1 MLHERR
7 ILMDIFEKFAETAVN
22 FVRKYVVKFI
32 VNKLLDWLWKKI
44 KPKLLKIGRKLWQ
57 MLKNRRQKIQKKW
70 LDFRQRKRAR
80 AATQTLIFATEY
92 QNDNQSCIV
101 LIMIISTQ
109 KQMII
114 IIVISHK

>member
-1 MLHERR
+1 
-7 ILMDIFEKFAETAVN
+7 MDIFEKFAETAVN

-80 AATQTLIFATEY
+80 AVTQTLIFMNEY
-92 QNDNQSCIV
+92 CYGIHSCTI
-101 LIMIISTQ
+101 LIMIINTQ

-114 IIVISHK
+114 ITEISLK

>member
-32 VNKLLDWLWKKI
+32 VNKLLDWIWKKI
-44 KPKLLKIGRKLWQ
+44 KLKLLKIGRKLWQ
-57 MLKNRRQKIQKKW
+57 ILKDKLQKTRKKW
-70 LDFRQRKRAR
+70 INFRQRKRAC
-80 AATQTLIFATEY
+80 AVTQTLIFATEY

>member
-1 MLHERR
+1 MLRERR

-80 AATQTLIFATEY
+80 AVTQTLIFATEY
-92 QNDNQSCIV
+92 QNDNQSYIV
-101 LIMIISTQ
+101 IIMIIPI
-109 KQMII
+109 K
-114 IIVISHK
+114 KNK

>member
-32 VNKLLDWLWKKI
+32 VNKLLDWLWKEI

-70 LDFRQRKRAR
+70 LDFRQRKRVR
-80 AATQTLIFATEY
+80 AVTQTLIFATEY
-92 QNDNQSCIV
+92 QNDNQSCII